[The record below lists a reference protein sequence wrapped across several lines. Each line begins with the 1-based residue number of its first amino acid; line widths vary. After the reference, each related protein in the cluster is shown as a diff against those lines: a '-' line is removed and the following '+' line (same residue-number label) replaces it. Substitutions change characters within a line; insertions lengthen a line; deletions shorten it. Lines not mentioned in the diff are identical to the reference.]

1 MSALTEPLSWRD
13 AVLMVIGAALIGIL
27 HVGLRKFA
35 YPSLGITNPPTW
47 GITGAVPYY
56 LAFIAVAWAFG
67 VLGMFKRHRVLA
79 GVCAVVVAIA
89 LTLFFFWLF
98 R

>member
-1 MSALTEPLSWRD
+1 MSSLTEPLSWRS
-13 AVLMVIGAALIGIL
+13 AVLAVVGAVSIGII

-47 GITGAVPYY
+47 GISGAVPYY
-56 LAFIAVAWAFG
+56 LALIAVAWVFG
-67 VLGMFKRHRVLA
+67 VLGLFKRHRVFT
-79 GVCAVVVAIA
+79 GVCAVVVAVT
-89 LTLFFFWLF
+89 LTLFLFWVF